1 MKCYYIDDSFFR
13 PSPFLREMRNRF
25 FKLCRNEQIS
35 LILISCSKL
44 DTRYIETFL
53 SLCKEE
59 GIQAIFSPAS
69 FDVASVKGVL
79 TSTQLTLEGFAPMST
94 YSGSVLFIDTDT
106 KSYERIYL
114 EFFANHVQE
123 DLFQDIGEEIE
134 RMLSDLLKNP
144 KDNNSNLN

>member
-1 MKCYYIDDSFFR
+1 M
-13 PSPFLREMRNRF
+13 
-25 FKLCRNEQIS
+25 
-35 LILISCSKL
+35 ILISCSKL

-134 RMLSDLLKNP
+134 KMLSDLLKNP